1 MIKNQRTISTN
12 VSISGNGLHSGL
24 ETNVTFKAAPPFSGI
39 TFLRTDSENTQ
50 EIKALSKNVYST
62 KRSTHLKQNNLSVQT
77 TEHVLAAISALE
89 IDNLIIELDNIE
101 LPILDG
107 SSLPFVQ
114 LLESAGIK
122 EQVETRKIFS
132 PKKKIHFRFEETES
146 EYILEPSDEFSI
158 EVNINYN
165 TNVLNTST
173 ASVKNMQDFK
183 KSCIDSRTF
192 VFLHELTFLIEQGL
206 IKGGDLDN
214 AIVLVENDINKEEL
228 FKLAKYFGKD
238 NIKIQE
244 NGILNNIN
252 LRYDNEPARHKL
264 LDVVGD
270 LKLFDFSIKGKLTV
284 TKPGHKANIAFVEKL
299 NEIMKKEAPFYDSSI
314 PPVKDIH
321 DIMEM
326 LPHRPPFLLID
337 KIIEL
342 SDSHVVGV
350 KNVTMNEDFFT
361 GHFPGAPVM
370 PGVLQIEAMA
380 QAGGILLLSSV
391 PDPENYL
398 TYFMKIDK
406 AKFKQ
411 KVIPGDTI
419 IFRSE
424 LVSPIRRGICHM
436 FGQGFVGGKVVMEA
450 ELMAQIKKVK

>member
-1 MIKNQRTISTN
+1 MIKNQRTISN
-12 VSISGNGLHSGL
+12 SISISGDGLHSGL
-24 ETNVTFKAAPPFSGI
+24 NTKVTFKPASPYSGI
-39 TFLRTDSENTQ
+39 RFVRTDIKDGVTIWAKSE
-50 EIKALSKNVYST
+50 NVYST
-62 KRSTHLKQNNLSVQT
+62 QRSTHLKSNNYSAQT
-77 TEHVLAAISALE
+77 TEHVLAAISSLE
-89 IDNLIIELDNIE
+89 IDNLIIEIDNKEI
-101 LPILDG
+101 PILDG
-107 SSLPFVQ
+107 SCQPFID
-114 LLESAGIK
+114 LLEKAG
-122 EQVETRKIFS
+122 VEDQKPNKKIFS
-132 PKKKIHFRFEETES
+132 PKKKIHFIFEETGS
-146 EYILEPSDEFSI
+146 EYILEPHDDFSV
-158 EVNINYN
+158 EVNVNYN
-165 TNVLNTST
+165 TKILGSSSAKV
-173 ASVKNMQDFK
+173 VNMQDFK
-183 KSCIDSRTF
+183 QNCSSARTF
-192 VFLHELTFLIEQGL
+192 VFLHELSFLIEQDL
-206 IKGGDLDN
+206 IKGGDINN
-214 AIVLVENDINKEEL
+214 AIVLVENEINNEEL
-228 FKLAKYFGKD
+228 FKLAKYFKKD
-238 NIKIQE
+238 KIEIQE
-244 NGILNNIN
+244 NGILNNLK

-270 LKLFDFSIKGKLTV
+270 LKLFNFFIKGKLTV
-284 TKPGHKANIAFVEKL
+284 TKPGHKANIAFVNKL
-299 NEIMKKEAPFYDSSI
+299 NEIMKKESPIYDPSI
-314 PPVKDIH
+314 PPIKDIH
-321 DIMEM
+321 DIMDM

-342 SDSHVVGV
+342 SDKHVVGV
-350 KNVTMNEDFFT
+350 KNVTMNEDFFV
-361 GHFPGAPVM
+361 GHFPEAPVM

>member
-1 MIKNQRTISTN
+1 MIQNQRTISTSI
-12 VSISGNGLHSGL
+12 SISGNGLHSGL
-24 ETNVTFKAAPPFSGI
+24 KTNVTFKPASPFAGI
-39 TFLRTDSENTQ
+39 TFIRTDAKEAVSIKANSENVHSTQ
-50 EIKALSKNVYST
+50 
-62 KRSTHLKQNNLSVQT
+62 RSTHLKNNNYSAQT

-89 IDNLIIELDNIE
+89 IDNLIIEIDNIE

-107 SSLPFVQ
+107 SSAPFVR
-114 LLESAGIK
+114 LLEEAGIK
-122 EQVETRKIFS
+122 DQKANRRVFS
-132 PKKKIHFRFEETES
+132 PKKKIHFKFEETDS
-146 EYILEPSDEFSI
+146 EYILEPHDDFSV
-158 EVNINYN
+158 EVKVDYN
-165 TNVLNTST
+165 TSVLNTSS
-173 ASVKNMQDFK
+173 AKVEDMQDFK
-183 KSCIDSRTF
+183 QNCIEARTF
-192 VFLHELTFLIEQGL
+192 VFLHELTQLIDQGL
-206 IKGGDLDN
+206 IKGGDLNN
-214 AIVLVENDINKEEL
+214 AIVLVENEINKEEL
-228 FKLAKYFGKD
+228 YKLAKYFDKD
-238 NIKIQE
+238 NIEIQE
-244 NGILNNIN
+244 NGILNNID
-252 LRYDNEPARHKL
+252 LKYENEPARHKL
-264 LDVVGD
+264 LDVIGD
-270 LKLFDFSIKGKLTV
+270 LKLFDFCIKGKLTV

-299 NEIMKKEAPFYDSSI
+299 NEIMKKEAPFYDPSI
-314 PPVKDIH
+314 PPIKDIH
-321 DIMEM
+321 DIMDM

-342 SDSHVVGV
+342 SDTHVVGI

-450 ELMAQIKKVK
+450 ELMATIKKVK

>member
-1 MIKNQRTISTN
+1 MIKNQRTISN
-12 VSISGNGLHSGL
+12 SISISGNGLHSGL
-24 ETNVTFKAAPPFSGI
+24 KTNVTFKPALPYSGVR
-39 TFLRTDSENTQ
+39 FVRTDSDEPVT
-50 EIKALSKNVYST
+50 IKASSNNIHST
-62 KRSTHLKQNNLSVQT
+62 QRSTHLKSNNYSAQT
-77 TEHVLAAISALE
+77 TEHVLAALSALE
-89 IDNLIIELDNIE
+89 IDNIIVEIDNIE

-107 SSLPFVQ
+107 SSAPFVR
-114 LLESAGIK
+114 LLEEAGIIDQK
-122 EQVETRKIFS
+122 ESRKVFS
-132 PKKKIHFRFEETES
+132 PKKKIHFKFEETGS
-146 EYILEPSDEFSI
+146 EYILEPHDDFSI
-158 EVNINYN
+158 EVKVDYN
-165 TNVLNTST
+165 TSVLNTST
-173 ASVKNMQDFK
+173 AKVENMEDFRKN
-183 KSCIDSRTF
+183 CIEARTF
-192 VFLHELTFLIEQGL
+192 VFLHELTLLIDQGL
-206 IKGGDLDN
+206 IKGGDLNN

-228 FKLAKYFGKD
+228 YNLAKYFDKE
-238 NIKIQE
+238 NIEIQE

-252 LRYDNEPARHKL
+252 LKYENEPARHKL

-270 LKLFDFSIKGKLTV
+270 LKLFDFCIKGKLTV
-284 TKPGHKANIAFVEKL
+284 TKPGHKANIAFVKKL
-299 NEIMKKEAPFYDSSI
+299 NEIMKKEAPFYDPNI
-314 PPVKDIH
+314 PPIKDIH
-321 DIMEM
+321 QIMDM

-342 SDSHVVGV
+342 SNTHVVGV

-380 QAGGILLLSSV
+380 QAGGILILSSV

-436 FGQGFVGGKVVMEA
+436 FGQGFVGGKLVMEA

>member
-1 MIKNQRTISTN
+1 MIQNQRTISTS
-12 VSISGNGLHSGL
+12 VSIAGNGLHSGL
-24 ETNVTFKAAPPFSGI
+24 KTNVTFKPAPPFTGV
-39 TFLRTDSENTQ
+39 TFIRTDAQEAVSIKAISENVHSTQ
-50 EIKALSKNVYST
+50 
-62 KRSTHLKQNNLSVQT
+62 RSTHLKNNNYSAQT

-89 IDNLIIELDNIE
+89 IDNLIIEIDNVEI
-101 LPILDG
+101 PILDG
-107 SSLPFVQ
+107 SSAPFVR
-114 LLESAGIK
+114 LLEEAGINDQNASK
-122 EQVETRKIFS
+122 KIFS
-132 PKKKIHFRFEETES
+132 PKKKIYFKFEETDS
-146 EYILEPSDEFSI
+146 EYILEPHHDFSV
-158 EVNINYN
+158 EVKVDYN
-165 TNVLNTST
+165 TSVLNTSS
-173 ASVKNMQDFK
+173 AKVEDMQDFK
-183 KSCIDSRTF
+183 QSCIEARTF
-192 VFLHELTFLIEQGL
+192 VFLHELTHLIDQGL
-206 IKGGDLDN
+206 IKGGDLNN
-214 AIVLVENDINKEEL
+214 AIILVENEINKEEL
-228 FKLAKYFGKD
+228 YKLAKYFDKD

-244 NGILNNIN
+244 NGILNNID
-252 LRYDNEPARHKL
+252 LKYENEPARHKL
-264 LDVVGD
+264 LDVIGD
-270 LKLFDFSIKGKLTV
+270 LKLFDFCIKGKLTV

-299 NEIMKKEAPFYDSSI
+299 NEIMKKEAPFYDPSI
-314 PPVKDIH
+314 PPIKDIH
-321 DIMEM
+321 EIMDM

-342 SDSHVVGV
+342 SDTHVVGV
-350 KNVTMNEDFFT
+350 KNVTMNENFFT

-450 ELMAQIKKVK
+450 ELMATIKKVK

>member
-1 MIKNQRTISTN
+1 MIKNQRTISTS
-12 VSISGNGLHSGL
+12 VSVSGNGLHSGL
-24 ETNVTFKAAPPFSGI
+24 ETNVAFKPAPPFSGI
-39 TFLRTDSENTQ
+39 TFLRTDSDNNE
-50 EIKALSKNVYST
+50 EIKAISKNVFST
-62 KRSTHLKQNNLSVQT
+62 KRSTHLKQNDLSVQT

-89 IDNLIIELDNIE
+89 IDNLIIELDNLE

-122 EQVETRKIFS
+122 EQAETRKIFS
-132 PKKKIHFRFEETES
+132 PKKKIHFRFEETDS

-165 TNVLNTST
+165 TNILNTSN
-173 ASVKNMQDFK
+173 AFVKNMQDFK
-183 KSCIDSRTF
+183 KNCIDSRTF
-192 VFLHELTFLIEQGL
+192 VFLHELTLLIEQGL

-214 AIVLVENDINKEEL
+214 AIVLVENNINKEEL

-238 NIKIQE
+238 NIKIQK
-244 NGILNNIN
+244 NGILNNVN
-252 LRYDNEPARHKL
+252 LRYENEPARHKL

-270 LKLFDFSIKGKLTV
+270 LKLFDFNIKGKLTV

-314 PPVKDIH
+314 PPIKDIH
-321 DIMEM
+321 EIMEM

>member
-1 MIKNQRTISTN
+1 MIKNQRTIANSI
-12 VSISGNGLHSGL
+12 SISGNGLHSGL
-24 ETNVTFKAAPPFSGI
+24 HTKITFKPAPPFSGI
-39 TFLRTDSENTQ
+39 SFVRTDLTKPVTIDASIE
-50 EIKALSKNVYST
+50 NVYST
-62 KRSTHLKQNNLSVQT
+62 ERSTHLKADNYSAQT
-77 TEHVLAAISALE
+77 TEHVLAAISSYE
-89 IDNLIIELDNIE
+89 IDNLIIEIDNKEI
-101 LPILDG
+101 PILDG
-107 SSLPFVQ
+107 SSKPYIKLI
-114 LLESAGIK
+114 EEAGIC
-122 EQVETRKIFS
+122 EQKANKKIFS
-132 PKKKIHFRFEETES
+132 PSKKIHFKFEETGS
-146 EYILEPSDEFSI
+146 EYILEPHDDFCV
-158 EVNINYN
+158 EVNVDYD
-165 TNVLNTST
+165 TKVLNNSS
-173 ASVKNMQDFK
+173 AKVENMEDFK
-183 KSCIDSRTF
+183 ENCTSARTF
-192 VFLHELTFLIEQGL
+192 VFLHELTHLIEQGL
-206 IKGGDLDN
+206 IKGGDLNN
-214 AIVLVENDINKEEL
+214 AIVLVDKEINNKEL
-228 FKLAKYFGKD
+228 IKLAKYFNKD
-238 NIKIQE
+238 NIEIQK
-244 NGILNNIN
+244 NGILNNLK
-252 LRYDNEPARHKL
+252 LRYKNEPARHKL

-270 LKLFDFSIKGKLTV
+270 LKLFNYFIKGKLTA
-284 TKPGHKANIAFVEKL
+284 TKPGHKANIAFVKKL
-299 NEIMKKEAPFYDSSI
+299 NEIMKKEAPFYDQSV
-314 PPVKDIH
+314 PPIKDIH
-321 DIMEM
+321 DIMDM

-342 SDSHVVGV
+342 SDTHVVGV
-350 KNVTMNEDFFT
+350 KNVTMNEDFFV